1 MAENKQAIKARIKSI
16 TATMKITSAM
26 KLIANAKLAKQRKAM
41 EKNKEYARVLNDT
54 VQEIISTSP
63 NTENKYLEK
72 KISDQA
78 ITIIFCSDLGLCGG
92 YNINM
97 MKLAQQNLDKND
109 PVILIGKKQRSWLK
123 NRGYNIINDVIGS
136 DNITYLEMK
145 KLVEIAINYYDSD
158 DVSKIQVIY
167 TEFVNTVTF
176 EPHLISL
183 IPRDVD
189 EDIVEIEK
197 KAYVETEFEPSVDV
211 ILNYLIP
218 MMIVNVTYSLWMET
232 KTAEQGTRRIAM
244 ENATDNAQDLNDK
257 LLLRYNKARQ
267 SAITQEITEI
277 VSGAD
282 AT

>member
-16 TATMKITSAM
+16 NATMKITSAM

-41 EKNKEYARVLNDT
+41 EQNKEYASVLKET

-63 NTENKYLEK
+63 NTDNKYLEYK
-72 KISDQA
+72 SSDQVL
-78 ITIIFCSDLGLCGG
+78 TIIFSSDLGLCGG

-97 MKLAQQNLDKND
+97 MKLAQQNLVKSD
-109 PVILIGKKQRSWLK
+109 PIILIGTKQRPWLE
-123 NRGYNIINDVIGS
+123 NRGYNIINDSIGS
-136 DNITYLEMK
+136 DDITYLEMK
-145 KLVEIAINYYDSD
+145 KLIDTAINYYDSD
-158 DVSKIQVIY
+158 DVSRIQVIY

-176 EPHLISL
+176 EPRLISI
-183 IPRDVD
+183 IPSDVD
-189 EDIVEIEK
+189 DSVVQSEDI
-197 KAYVETEFEPSVDV
+197 AYVETEFEPSADQ

-232 KTAEQGTRRIAM
+232 KTSEQGTRRIAM

>member
-16 TATMKITSAM
+16 NATMKITSAM

-41 EKNKEYARVLNDT
+41 EKNKEYAKVLKET
-54 VQEIISTSP
+54 VQEIISNNP
-63 NTENKYLEK
+63 NSENKYLVNK
-72 KISDQA
+72 LSDQA

-97 MKLAQQNLDKND
+97 MKLAQQNLDKKD
-109 PVILIGKKQRSWLK
+109 PVILIGNKQRTWLE
-123 NRGYNIINDVIGS
+123 NRGYNIINKPIGS

-145 KLVEIAINYYDSD
+145 ELVDIAINYYDSD
-158 DVSKIQVIY
+158 EVSKIQVIY

-176 EPHLISL
+176 ESRLISL
-183 IPRDVD
+183 IPSDVD
-189 EDIVEIEK
+189 DDVVNSDE
-197 KAYVETEFEPSVDV
+197 KAYVETEFEPSPDV

-218 MMIVNVTYSLWMET
+218 MMIVNVTYSLWMQT

>member
-16 TATMKITSAM
+16 NATMKITSAM

-41 EKNKEYARVLNDT
+41 EKNKEYARVLKET
-54 VQEIISTSP
+54 VQEIISNNP
-63 NTENKYLEK
+63 NSENKYLVK
-72 KISDQA
+72 KLSDQA

-97 MKLAQQNLDKND
+97 MKLAQQNLDKKD
-109 PVILIGKKQRSWLK
+109 PVILIGNKQRSWLE
-123 NRGYNIINDVIGS
+123 NRGYNIINKPMGS

-145 KLVEIAINYYDSD
+145 ELVDMAINYYDSD
-158 DVSKIQVIY
+158 EVSKIQVIY

-176 EPHLISL
+176 ESRLISL
-183 IPRDVD
+183 IPSDVD
-189 EDIVEIEK
+189 EDVVESDE
-197 KAYVETEFEPSVDV
+197 KAYVETEFEPSADV

-218 MMIVNVTYSLWMET
+218 MMIVNVTYSLWMQT